1 MAIIGDEEK
10 GGYDVIRGTAS
21 VDKISGANNF
31 NVDENGKHLYV
42 VKKRNNEYYI
52 DLIHRRIKSM

>member
-1 MAIIGDEEK
+1 MLVLMAIIGDEEK

-42 VKKRNNEYYI
+42 VKKEIMNTT
-52 DLIHRRIKSM
+52 